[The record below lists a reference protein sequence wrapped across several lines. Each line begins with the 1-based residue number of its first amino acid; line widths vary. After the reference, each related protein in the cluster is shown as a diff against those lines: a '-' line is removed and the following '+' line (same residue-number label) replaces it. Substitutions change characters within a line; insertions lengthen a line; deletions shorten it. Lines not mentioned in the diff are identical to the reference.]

1 MGFFGKRLP
10 PLPDD
15 PALLLQMAREEK
27 DALRQHE
34 MLLKAEALAPEDL
47 PVQRALLLLG
57 ELYKRDGRT
66 PNVRLIK
73 FYLFHIFEHP
83 EAHSEEE
90 QREMARELF
99 DHPRLRKCM
108 ALSPEPN
115 KFLREYLR
123 EMAENYMRVFI
134 EGDASHGVRLLGV
147 AFAGRREV
155 RLARPM
161 ADVIRNIL
169 LCPFLSAEEQE
180 MLSRVCYRVFYA
192 ALDGHTGALDGLL
205 GPEICGL
212 LA

>member
-1 MGFFGKRLP
+1 MGFFGKRAQ

-15 PALLLQMAREEK
+15 PALLLRMAREEK
-27 DALRQHE
+27 DALRRHE
-34 MLLKAEALAPEDL
+34 MLLKAERLAPEDL
-47 PVQRALLLLG
+47 EVQRALLMLG
-57 ELYKRDGRT
+57 ELYQRDGRT

-73 FYLFHIFEHP
+73 FYLFHAFEHP

-108 ALSPEPN
+108 AISPEPET
-115 KFLREYLR
+115 FLREYLR
-123 EMAENYMRVFI
+123 EMGENYTRVFI
-134 EGDASHGVRLLGV
+134 EADASHGVRLLGV
-147 AFAGRREV
+147 AFAGRRDV

-169 LCPFLSAEEQE
+169 LCPFLTGEEQTL
-180 MLSRVCYRVFYA
+180 LSRICYRVFYA